1 MYKPRLFAPGPTV
14 VPPETLLELARPV
27 THHRTAEFR
36 DTFKQVTELLQY
48 VFQTKRPVYTMTGSG
63 SLAME
68 ASVANVVAPGGIRS
82 ARNFWSASACRARS
96 SSWSWRFFCQ
106 SWNESS

>member
-36 DTFKQVTELLQY
+36 DAYRRVAEKLRAVPGRAADQDLRRKIQHEKNQY
-48 VFQTKRPVYTMTGSG
+48 
-63 SLAME
+63 
-68 ASVANVVAPGGIRS
+68 
-82 ARNFWSASACRARS
+82 
-96 SSWSWRFFCQ
+96 
-106 SWNESS
+106 